1 MCWDLRENKERNRL
15 NVCSSEGVM
24 NVLFGFQCRIWQS
37 HWGGAVCV
45 QVESRTSTTK
55 TDEKKKMERLQQT
68 TRGRCVSPF
77 SVFLFFF
84 FRFASIRCPAKL
96 CCLTKS
102 VSKFCCL
109 YLFSMVCG
117 CLDIWITR
125 FIWYTCGGVCG
136 TWRLTKTSFSLSF
149 SFSRGWCRVIMFLFV
164 LDISVSFHIF
174 CIDSC
179 QLIALLVFF
188 VEHIFFVLV

>member
-1 MCWDLRENKERNRL
+1 M
-15 NVCSSEGVM
+15 
-24 NVLFGFQCRIWQS
+24 
-37 HWGGAVCV
+37 CV

-125 FIWYTCGGVCG
+125 FI
-136 TWRLTKTSFSLSF
+136 
-149 SFSRGWCRVIMFLFV
+149 
-164 LDISVSFHIF
+164 
-174 CIDSC
+174 
-179 QLIALLVFF
+179 
-188 VEHIFFVLV
+188 

>member
-1 MCWDLRENKERNRL
+1 M
-15 NVCSSEGVM
+15 
-24 NVLFGFQCRIWQS
+24 
-37 HWGGAVCV
+37 
-45 QVESRTSTTK
+45 
-55 TDEKKKMERLQQT
+55 KKKWNACSRQHAAD
-68 TRGRCVSPF
+68 
-77 SVFLFFF
+77 VFPPLVCFFFF

-179 QLIALLVFF
+179 QLIALLVFLSS
-188 VEHIFFVLV
+188 IFFCSGIDCGCNLFCFQVYQVCTVPPFFSHSQSGYA